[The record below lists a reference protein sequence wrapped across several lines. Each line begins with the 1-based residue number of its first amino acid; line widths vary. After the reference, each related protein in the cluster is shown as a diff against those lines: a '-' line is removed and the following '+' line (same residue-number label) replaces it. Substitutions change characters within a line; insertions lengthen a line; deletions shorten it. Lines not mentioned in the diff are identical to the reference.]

1 MHARFPLA
9 AVAMWVVGVWAAA
22 AASNAADEPQPQFT
36 HHTSF
41 GLSFS
46 FKQPQQGK
54 KDDPREVHLHVSR
67 DRGVT
72 WNQVDSAEPSQKKFL
87 FKSSGDA
94 EYWFTLRTKFASG
107 GYLPAGPPVP
117 ELKVVVDTAPPQLV
131 LSVNE
136 GEDGEVNVRWHLSD
150 SHLAAQSFKLEYKRA
165 GIGGV
170 WQRVA
175 VDPLRLEPGQTEYN
189 GGTTIVPFAQG
200 QSGAVVVRAE
210 IADLA
215 GNRTVDEKP
224 LDWAKPAGQSV
235 AASRPQRRPAAADRY
250 ADRSSRWEPEA
261 ATGSP
266 SSPAPSLDEPPPE
279 MADAFGSSAIAQQ
292 DPRDREPRA
301 DAEQAAEHAGA
312 NADHRQPRR
321 PAPTADPFHPPI
333 ASQRG
338 PREPETGPEFGP
350 DDGATTNGAA
360 AAHMVNKERFELVYD
375 VDSVG
380 SAGVAQIE
388 LWVTED
394 AGKSWQS
401 FGIDDDGRSPML
413 VAVDGEGLYGFRVV
427 VRTTTGVSSQ
437 VPVAGDLPDV
447 WVGVDLTKP
456 DVELVSAEQGSD
468 DESDQLAIEWR
479 AGDERLADRPMVL
492 RYAETPDGPW
502 TTIASG
508 LENSGRYLWR
518 IDSRLPDRVYV
529 QVEAR
534 DEAGNVAVDQLAD
547 PVSLKQVRPQSR
559 IRGVHPLGVRAR
571 VAQPLR

>member
-1 MHARFPLA
+1 MHARLPFA

-22 AASNAADEPQPQFT
+22 AAAKAADEPQPQFT

-46 FKQPQQGK
+46 FKQPHQGR
-54 KDDPREVHLHVSR
+54 DDPREVHLHVSR

-94 EYWFTLRTKFASG
+94 EYWFMLRTKFASG

-131 LSVNE
+131 LSVSE
-136 GEDGEVNVRWHLSD
+136 GKDGEVNVRWHLSD
-150 SHLAAQSFKLEYKRA
+150 PHLAAQSFKVEYKRA

-175 VDPLRLEPGQTEYN
+175 VDPLALEPAQTEYN
-189 GGTTIVPFAQG
+189 GATTIVPFAQG

-235 AASRPQRRPAAADRY
+235 AASRSQRRPAAADRY
-250 ADRSSRWEPEA
+250 ADRSGRWEPESA
-261 ATGSP
+261 SGSP
-266 SSPAPSLDEPPPE
+266 SSPSPSLDEPPPE
-279 MADAFGSSAIAQQ
+279 MADAFGGAAT
-292 DPRDREPRA
+292 PRQEQRSRGPVA
-301 DAEQAAEHAGA
+301 DAEATAGHARP
-312 NADHRQPRR
+312 NAGSSPSRH
-321 PAPTADPFHPPI
+321 PAPTADPFHPQI

-338 PREPETGPEFGP
+338 PREPEGGPEIRQ
-350 DDGATTNGAA
+350 DDPTMPSGAA
-360 AAHMVNKERFELVYD
+360 AAHMVNKERFELVYE

-401 FGIDDDGRSPML
+401 FGIDDDARSPMM

-427 VRTTTGVSSQ
+427 VRTTTGVSSS
-437 VPVAGDLPDV
+437 VPVAGELPDV
-447 WVGVDLTKP
+447 WVGVDLTRPTVK
-456 DVELVSAEQGSD
+456 LVSAEQGSD

-479 AGDERLADRPMVL
+479 AGDERLAERPMVL
-492 RYAETPDGPW
+492 RYAEAPDGPW
-502 TTIASG
+502 TTIAAG

-518 IDSRLPDRVYV
+518 IDPRLPDRVYV

-534 DEAGNVAVDQLAD
+534 DEAGNVAIDQLAE

-559 IRGVHPLGVRAR
+559 IRGVHPLGVRPR

>member
-1 MHARFPLA
+1 MHARLPFA
-9 AVAMWVVGVWAAA
+9 AVAMWVAGVSAAVA
-22 AASNAADEPQPQFT
+22 PLRAADEPKPQFT

-46 FKQPQQGK
+46 FKQPQRG

-67 DRGVT
+67 DRGAT
-72 WNQVDSAEPSQKKFL
+72 WNQVDRAEPSQKKFL

-94 EYWFTLRTKFASG
+94 EYWFMLRTKFASG
-107 GYLPAGPPVP
+107 GYLPAGPAVP

-131 LSVNE
+131 LSVSE
-136 GEDGEVNVRWHLSD
+136 GEDGEVYVRWHLSD
-150 SHLAAQSFKLEYKRA
+150 AHLAAESFKVEYKRA

-175 VDPLRLEPGQTEYN
+175 LDPLRLEPGQTEYN

-210 IADLA
+210 IADRA

-224 LDWAKPAGQSV
+224 LDWAKPESQSV
-235 AASRPQRRPAAADRY
+235 ATDRRSPRPTAAADRY
-250 ADRSSRWEPEA
+250 ADHAGRWEPEA
-261 ATGSP
+261 ANGSP
-266 SSPAPSLDEPPPE
+266 ASADDPPPE
-279 MADAFGSSAIAQQ
+279 MPDAFGGPAGRQ
-292 DPRDREPRA
+292 REPGGRGPGTA
-301 DAEQAAEHAGA
+301 GEQAAG
-312 NADHRQPRR
+312 RTR
-321 PAPTADPFHPPI
+321 PNTDGGLSRGPVPTAEPYHPPI

-338 PREPETGPEFGP
+338 PRELNGETEEPGTMP
-350 DDGATTNGAA
+350 NGAA
-360 AAHMVNKERFELVYD
+360 VAHMVNKERFELVYD

-401 FGIDDDGRSPML
+401 FGIDDDGRSPMM
-413 VAVDGEGLYGFRVV
+413 VEVDGEGLYGFRVV
-427 VRTTTGVSSQ
+427 VRTTTGVSSA
-437 VPVAGDLPDV
+437 VPVGGDLPDV

-456 DVELVSAEQGSD
+456 SVKLLSAEQGSD

-479 AGDERLADRPMVL
+479 AGDERLAGRPIVL

-502 TTIASG
+502 TTIASD

-518 IDSRLPDRVYV
+518 IDRRFPDRVFV
-529 QVEAR
+529 QVEVR
-534 DEAGNVAVDQLAD
+534 DEAGNVAFDQLAE
-547 PVSLKQVRPQSR
+547 PVPLKQVRPQSR
-559 IRGVHPLGVRAR
+559 IRGVHPLGVRPRADR
-571 VAQPLR
+571 PLR